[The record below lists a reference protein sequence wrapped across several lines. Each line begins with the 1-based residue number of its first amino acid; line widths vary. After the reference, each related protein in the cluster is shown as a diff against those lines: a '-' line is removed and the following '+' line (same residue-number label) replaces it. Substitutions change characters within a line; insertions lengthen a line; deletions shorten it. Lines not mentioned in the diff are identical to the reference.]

1 MTDIDS
7 FIRKHV
13 RKILVEA
20 TPSAGAGDADQSQSD
35 STTIRRGKIGR
46 GRISAASIEAGA
58 LALEDPQKLLK
69 KLGISKS
76 PSGSG
81 PDRVLNLLKAAI
93 QEKTVMSQAYLG
105 LEVKENEDGESYI
118 RIRPAEGL
126 SERNAA
132 LYMLHVL
139 VAAKGLIGN
148 IGVGVVVGLDDANQ
162 AVIQFE
168 KKRSA

>member
-69 KLGISKS
+69 KLGIKS

-81 PDRVLNLLKAAI
+81 PDRVLNLLRDAI
-93 QEKTVMSQAYLG
+93 QEKTVMSQAYRG
-105 LEVKENEDGESYI
+105 LEVKKNEDGESYI
-118 RIRPAEGL
+118 RIRPANGL

-168 KKRSA
+168 KK